1 MRIGA
6 VAETLGIASSAIR
19 YYERKGLIRPIGRV
33 SGRRELDEQTIITL
47 RFLKLAQSAG
57 FALSEIRQLL
67 EIGFGDARQQKDWLT
82 FLQIKRRAVKDQM
95 EDLRR
100 MDEMLLKFESCT
112 CTSLNDCMSEPAA
125 TPSRSPKN

>member
-1 MRIGA
+1 MRIGV
-6 VAETLGIASSAIR
+6 VAEALGIASSAIR

-33 SGRRELDEQTIITL
+33 SGRRELDPETIMTL

-57 FALSEIRQLL
+57 FKLAEVQQLL
-67 EIGFGDARQQKDWLT
+67 EIGFGDARQQEDWLA
-82 FLQIKRRAVKDQM
+82 FLRSKRRAVKDQM

-112 CTSLNDCMSEPAA
+112 CTSLNDCMSEPAII
-125 TPSRSPKN
+125 PSRNPKN